1 MLLSKFMKSLL
12 DKLRI
17 FYESDVTISNIFL
30 TEREVQVKRE
40 LMKFMKRLDKKNN
53 QWMSTFD
60 QILKRL
66 TREGKRQCS
75 RGLLERLLKFEKINL
90 PYFHQLINK
99 YIKEFQNE
107 MNKTTNLQKAYL
119 RKKKHIQKLHICANM
134 LISKNNFED
143 DFDPRKA
150 LLKLEQ
156 QKIIPLQTSF

>member
-1 MLLSKFMKSLL
+1 
-12 DKLRI
+12 
-17 FYESDVTISNIFL
+17 
-30 TEREVQVKRE
+30 
-40 LMKFMKRLDKKNN
+40 
-53 QWMSTFD
+53 
-60 QILKRL
+60 
-66 TREGKRQCS
+66 
-75 RGLLERLLKFEKINL
+75 
-90 PYFHQLINK
+90 
-99 YIKEFQNE
+99 